1 MTEKDILKWLL
12 DGDVSIQYQTFRD
25 LLENERPDFQERI
38 AKEGWGARYLGQRRN
53 DGHWGMGFYQ
63 PKWTSTHYTLLDLR
77 NLCMTPTVW
86 ETKETMSLIL
96 RDHKDDDGGINP
108 AKTVSKSDVCINGMV
123 LNYACYFRS
132 DESDLRSIVDCL
144 IEQQMT
150 DGGFNC
156 HSNRSGAVHSSL
168 HTTLSVAEGLWE
180 YRKNGYTYRL
190 EEVKRMEEETREF
203 MLQHRLFRSDRT
215 GTIIRP
221 GFLRLSYP
229 PRWFYDILRAL
240 DYFLSAGV
248 SYDLRMQDAMDV
260 LIKKRRPDNR
270 WPLQAAHP
278 GQVHFQMEKAGGPS
292 RWNTL
297 RAPRV
302 LRHFDGNNT
311 EMSGISDK
319 LKTE

>member
-12 DGDVSIQYQTFRD
+12 DGDVSIQYQIHRD
-25 LLENERPDFQERI
+25 LLNEERPDLQKRI
-38 AKEGWGARYLGQRRN
+38 AKEGWGAAFLSRRREN
-53 DGHWGMGFYQ
+53 GHWGMGFYQ

-77 NLCMTPTVW
+77 NLNISPNVLEIQ
-86 ETKETMSLIL
+86 ETISLIL
-96 RDHKDDDGGINP
+96 RNHKDEDGGINP

-144 IEQQMT
+144 IGQQMT

-156 HSNRSGAVHSSL
+156 RSNRPGAVHSSL

-215 GTIIRP
+215 GAIIRP
-221 GFLRLSYP
+221 GFLRLPYP

-248 SYDLRMQDAMDV
+248 SYDPRMQDAMDV

-278 GQVHFQMEKAGGPS
+278 GKVHFQMEKAGEPS

-297 RAPRV
+297 RALRV
-302 LRHFDGNNT
+302 IKHFNR
-311 EMSGISDK
+311 S
-319 LKTE
+319 